1 MYAIIHARISIN
13 KSASWDVVADLVTV
27 SHAIVLNSRDSL
39 VDVSVVHGQRVFV
52 ETEADVASDV
62 SASDWHEYQQMPY
75 VTVSETTLNLVRRR
89 AYSGRR
95 GCTRRRRCT
104 SQWRGFAGRKRQ

>member
-1 MYAIIHARISIN
+1 M
-13 KSASWDVVADLVTV
+13 ADLVTV

-62 SASDWHEYQQMPY
+62 SASD
-75 VTVSETTLNLVRRR
+75 
-89 AYSGRR
+89 
-95 GCTRRRRCT
+95 
-104 SQWRGFAGRKRQ
+104 